1 MAAPIATRLI
11 LNTKAFTKGI
21 KTATKG
27 IGLLGGALGKV
38 GGIVAKFGLALVAA
52 TAGLAAVVLR
62 SAQYIDRL
70 GKVSKTT
77 GVATATLQKFG
88 FAAEQAGVTSD
99 NAALA
104 MRRFSRR
111 LGEAQK
117 GAGELLPALQRL
129 GIETKDSSGNFK
141 TAEQVLFEFA
151 DGIKNTEGASAKL
164 ALAFKAFD
172 SEGAELVGTL
182 EEGSEGLK
190 KMFDEAQAL
199 GFVLDDKTIKGV
211 EKFNDSLN
219 SLQRMMGGVI
229 NRIVGE
235 LAPALDE
242 FVNHMIDLTKE
253 TAESVGGF
261 ENLGKVLKDKML
273 GIAQAIARAFF
284 EIYRALVVIING
296 SIRLL
301 EKAGIVNEVKTIQAT
316 IDELRADSKKGL
328 LDREMFMVTVGRF
341 KELRDEFGLLEIL
354 SEDDYIK
361 AIGILEKVKERVSAE
376 QGGEIGMLT
385 MPTTEDFDAI
395 FNFLEKFKEKAKETQ
410 GVIEEVVVTG
420 VKTQMNVFERMLDAL
435 FSEERMDEFFG
446 SSEKY
451 AERAVSNIGEF
462 ISVTFEVMAKDLE
475 EFFEGVKVGFKNAGI
490 GDFTK
495 TLTEGFVKAGQMLE
509 DALTDAVLTGKLSF
523 SSLADH
529 IKQVLA
535 KALIQ
540 KFIMGPI
547 LGAFG
552 LPGKADGGPVTS
564 GQPYVVGEE
573 GPELFVPKGSGTI
586 IPNDEMSSGGGGM
599 GGATNVTYNIQATD
613 AASFKSLVARDP
625 EFIYN
630 VSRAG
635 QRRQPA

>member
-27 IGLLGGALGKV
+27 IGMLGGALGKV
-38 GGIVAKFGLALVAA
+38 GGILAKFGLAMVAA

-70 GKVSKTT
+70 GKVSTVT
-77 GVATATLQKFG
+77 GIATDTLQKFG

-117 GAGELLPALQRL
+117 GTGELLPALRRL
-129 GIETKDSSGNFK
+129 GIDVKDSSGQFK
-141 TAEQVLFEFA
+141 SAEQVLFEFA
-151 DGIKNTEGASAKL
+151 DGIQNTEGASAKL

-190 KMFDEAQAL
+190 KFFARAEAL
-199 GFVLDDKTIKGV
+199 GLVLDSKTIKGV
-211 EKFNDSLN
+211 EDFNDSLN
-219 SLQRMMGGVI
+219 ELQRLLGGVV
-229 NRIVGE
+229 NRMTGA
-235 LAPALDE
+235 LAPALDNIVKE
-242 FVNHMIDLTKE
+242 MTAFIIE
-253 TAESVGGF
+253 TAEAHGGF
-261 ENLGKVLKDKML
+261 EEFGKYLKDQFLSVMQKLGRGFFELYKIIVQVFNAIISGLSSL
-273 GIAQAIARAFF
+273 GIINELQQIDKEIEDLREQSNKSGWWQRFNFATGEAAKILEEEFGGAFILTDKNIARAI
-284 EIYRALVVIING
+284 EV
-296 SIRLL
+296 L
-301 EKAGIVNEVKTIQAT
+301 EKGKKKLKDGGASSIDLIPVPGNETFQK
-316 IDELRADSKKGL
+316 
-328 LDREMFMVTVGRF
+328 
-341 KELRDEFGLLEIL
+341 
-354 SEDDYIK
+354 Y
-361 AIGILEKVKERVSAE
+361 
-376 QGGEIGMLT
+376 
-385 MPTTEDFDAI
+385 FD
-395 FNFLEKFKEKAKETQ
+395 FLEQFKEKSKDASSAIT
-410 GVIEEVVVTG
+410 EVVVTG
-420 VKTQMNVFERMLDAL
+420 VKTQQNGFEKMLDSI
-435 FSEERMDEFFG
+435 FGVDRMDKFFG

-451 AERAVSNIGEF
+451 AEEAVSNIGEF
-462 ISVTFEVMAKDLE
+462 ISVTFTMMGKSLE
-475 EFFEGVKVGFKNAGI
+475 EFFESVREGLQNAGI

-495 TLTEGFVKAGQMLE
+495 TLQEGFIKAGQLLE

-529 IKQVLA
+529 IKKVLA

-540 KFIMGPI
+540 KFITGPI
-547 LGAFG
+547 MG
-552 LPGKADGGPVTS
+552 LIPGLAEGGPATA

-613 AASFKSLVARDP
+613 AQSFQQLVARDP

>member
-1 MAAPIATRLI
+1 MAPIATRLI

-27 IGLLGGALGKV
+27 IGALGGALGKV
-38 GGIVAKFGLALVAA
+38 GGTVAKFGLAIAGV
-52 TAGLAAVVLR
+52 TAGLAAVLLR
-62 SAQYIDRL
+62 SAAYIDRL

-77 GVATATLQKFG
+77 GIATDTLQKFG
-88 FAAEQAGVTSD
+88 FAAEQAGITSD

-104 MRRFSRR
+104 LRRFSRR

-117 GAGELLPALQRL
+117 GSGELLPALRRL
-129 GIETKDSSGNFK
+129 GIDVKDAGGNFK

-182 EEGSEGLK
+182 EDGAEGLK
-190 KMFDEAQAL
+190 KMFDRAQAL
-199 GFVLDDKTIKGV
+199 GIVLDNKTIAGV
-211 EKFNDSLN
+211 EKFSDSLN
-219 SLQRMMGGVI
+219 ELKRMMGGVI
-229 NRIVGE
+229 NRLTGA

-242 FVNHMIDLTKE
+242 IVKYFTDVILK
-253 TAESVGGF
+253 TAEAQGGF
-261 ENLGKVLKDKML
+261 EEFGKYLKDQL
-273 GIAQAIARAFF
+273 LTVFQSVGRAFF
-284 EIYRALVVIING
+284 EVYKVITMIING
-296 SIRLL
+296 IITGLQKL
-301 EKAGIVNEVKTIQAT
+301 GVINELQELQSTIK
-316 IDELRADSKKGL
+316 DLREESQKDFF
-328 LDREMFMVTVGRF
+328 DREQF
-341 KELRDEFGLLEIL
+341 KILIGAYSELNDEFGNFEYFN
-354 SEDDYIK
+354 EADYKK
-361 AIGILEKVKERVSAE
+361 AISILERKAKELEASGDTGINLIKVPDE
-376 QGGEIGMLT
+376 
-385 MPTTEDFDAI
+385 EDFMKY
-395 FNFLEKFKEKAKETQ
+395 FEFLEKFKEKSIEAQ
-410 GVIEEVVVTG
+410 GAIAEIVTTG
-420 VKTQMNVFERMLDAL
+420 VKTQQNAFEKMLDSI
-435 FSEERMDEFFG
+435 FGVDRMDKFFG

-451 AERAVSNIGEF
+451 AEDAVSNIGEF
-462 ISVTFEVMAKDLE
+462 ISVTFELMGKNIV
-475 EFFEGVKVGFKNAGI
+475 EFFESVREGLDAAGI

-495 TLTEGFVKAGQMLE
+495 TLQEGFIKAGQLLE

-529 IKQVLA
+529 IKKVLA

-540 KFIMGPI
+540 KFITGPI
-547 LGAFG
+547 MG
-552 LPGKADGGPVTS
+552 LIPGLAEGGPATA

-573 GPELFVPKGSGTI
+573 GPELFVPRGSGTV
-586 IPNDEMSSGGGGM
+586 IPNDEMSSGGGGL

-613 AASFKSLVARDP
+613 AQSFQQLVARDP